1 MAKKKSYGRLAKYVN
16 TPEVMAVFPH
26 HYGIPDEV
34 QLEYRYWENIF
45 PKESGD
51 PVIPVVAIL
60 EGGFH
65 FPMDPLLVDFLNYF
79 NLSPTQVSPNI
90 FRLVMGVMEL
100 NRRLGLELT
109 TYDIVAT
116 YTLYSTKHE
125 AYSLR
130 PRHTERTLVNGLLDT
145 NKDMS
150 DDYLLASGSWHYPN
164 QKCPT

>member
-1 MAKKKSYGRLAKYVN
+1 MAKKKSYGRLEKYVN

-51 PVIPVVAIL
+51 LVIPVVAIL

-90 FRLVMGVMEL
+90 FRIVMG
-100 NRRLGLELT
+100 
-109 TYDIVAT
+109 
-116 YTLYSTKHE
+116 
-125 AYSLR
+125 
-130 PRHTERTLVNGLLDT
+130 
-145 NKDMS
+145 
-150 DDYLLASGSWHYPN
+150 SWN
-164 QKCPT
+164 PTADWV